1 MVDGHGCWLNIV
13 AHTLSRQVEA
23 GAEED
28 PSGLEETV
36 KEVWNNYDFIYLRNL
51 SSIKNEIKRLAVH

>member
-1 MVDGHGCWLNIV
+1 MVDGHGCGLNVV

-36 KEVWNNYDFIYLRNL
+36 KEV
-51 SSIKNEIKRLAVH
+51 

>member
-1 MVDGHGCWLNIV
+1 MRLVNRQWSMVMELVYLMLLLN

-36 KEVWNNYDFIYLRNL
+36 KEV
-51 SSIKNEIKRLAVH
+51 

>member
-1 MVDGHGCWLNIV
+1 MVDDHGIDCRMLLPN
-13 AHTLSRQVEA
+13 AHLLHRQVEA

-36 KEVWNNYDFIYLRNL
+36 KEV
-51 SSIKNEIKRLAVH
+51 

>member
-1 MVDGHGCWLNIV
+1 MVDGHGIDCRMLLLN
-13 AHTLSRQVEA
+13 AHILSRQVEA

-36 KEVWNNYDFIYLRNL
+36 KEV
-51 SSIKNEIKRLAVH
+51 

>member
-1 MVDGHGCWLNIV
+1 MGNSFAIHEAGQRSMVCGHGIVYRMLLLN

-36 KEVWNNYDFIYLRNL
+36 KEV
-51 SSIKNEIKRLAVH
+51 

>member
-1 MVDGHGCWLNIV
+1 MLMLN